1 MRPQSLLD
9 RLQVVW
15 QEFKVYQIL
24 HVIGGCPLILIGPFI
39 PSWLAGYGAWFA
51 ARRLQSFMWENDHMA
66 PHGPVEM
73 ELRVRLPEL
82 G

>member
-1 MRPQSLLD
+1 M
-9 RLQVVW
+9 
-15 QEFKVYQIL
+15 
-24 HVIGGCPLILIGPFI
+24 ILIGPFI